1 MVEIRNCVALLL
13 QDFRCIYIR
22 ECFFVQLQRSQ
33 RRFFDA
39 LLAIHLTAAMMYRWF
54 VTKRDFPDDARGRD
68 ARVGYALPTPRRG
81 NQELLAQPKHL
92 LE

>member
-1 MVEIRNCVALLL
+1 MKSGTVLPFFCRISVASTSESVFLCNFK
-13 QDFRCIYIR
+13 DHKDG
-22 ECFFVQLQRSQ
+22 
-33 RRFFDA
+33 FFDA